1 MKNEITITHQNDI
14 KWDIDGMTLT
24 QAIAQLQE
32 WLEDYGP
39 EAKIDL
45 YKEYYD
51 NYEHDIRIITTREE
65 TEQEAQ
71 ARIDKAQKEFL
82 DKQKR
87 QEQADIKAYEELRKK
102 LGKT

>member
-1 MKNEITITHQNDI
+1 MKNEITTTHQRDI
-14 KWDIDGMTLT
+14 KWGIDGMSLS
-24 QAIAQLQE
+24 QAITQFQE

-45 YKEYYD
+45 YKEDYED
-51 NYEHDIRIITTREE
+51 YEHSIRIITSREE
-65 TEQEAQ
+65 TDQEAQ

-87 QEQADIKAYEELRKK
+87 QEQADLRAFEELRKK
-102 LGKT
+102 LGK